1 MWLAGPTT
9 RGAGGA
15 GGTRGGVG
23 GGAGGAGTLGSL
35 SASSAF
41 GGSCGVPS
49 VAFSGALAK
58 FFERRVAQGV
68 KRGAGRHVVLFVIIG
83 IIDTAAVAGV
93 VSTAEV
99 AGVVGT
105 AEVAG
110 IVGTAAVAGIADTTG
125 VTNIVMFVVRGL
137 VVPFSRDR
145 RVGVVAVVLII
156 VAVRSR
162 G

>member
-1 MWLAGPTT
+1 M
-9 RGAGGA
+9 
-15 GGTRGGVG
+15 
-23 GGAGGAGTLGSL
+23 
-35 SASSAF
+35 
-41 GGSCGVPS
+41 
-49 VAFSGALAK
+49 AFSGALAK

-83 IIDTAAVAGV
+83 IIDTAAVAG
-93 VSTAEV
+93 
-99 AGVVGT
+99 
-105 AEVAG
+105 
-110 IVGTAAVAGIADTTG
+110 IVDTTAVAGIADTTG

>member
-1 MWLAGPTT
+1 M
-9 RGAGGA
+9 
-15 GGTRGGVG
+15 G

-68 KRGAGRHVVLFVIIG
+68 KRGARRQVVLFVIIGILIIGAAIGIIG

-93 VSTAEV
+93 V
-99 AGVVGT
+99 
-105 AEVAG
+105 
-110 IVGTAAVAGIADTTG
+110 GTAAVAGIADTTA